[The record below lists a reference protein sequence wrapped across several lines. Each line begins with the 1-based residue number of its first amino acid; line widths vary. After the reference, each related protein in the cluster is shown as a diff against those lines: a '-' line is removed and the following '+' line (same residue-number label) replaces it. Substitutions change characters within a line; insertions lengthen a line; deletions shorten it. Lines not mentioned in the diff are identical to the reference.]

1 MGIVKCSFMGDV
13 SGSGRAGHLR
23 HLTKRP
29 LKLCHTHKPFLRTP
43 MSFSYIIP
51 RNLKC
56 SPPAGSF
63 LHQCQAASRLAPRP
77 TPSVRL
83 FGTFGKRESGRVV
96 QSLDKRVFSFPLI
109 SASKGFTPFFA
120 SFKRG
125 IVTDSQAIV
134 TRPTGRDAW
143 IRYAVVGVGVASLH
157 FLPSLRLTNMSY

>member
-1 MGIVKCSFMGDV
+1 MGDV

-43 MSFSYIIP
+43 MSFSYIIL

-56 SPPAGSF
+56 SPPPGSF
-63 LHQCQAASRLAPRP
+63 LHQCQAASRLAARP
-77 TPSVRL
+77 TPSVHL
-83 FGTFGKRESGRVV
+83 FGTSSKRESGRVV
-96 QSLDKRVFSFPLI
+96 QSLDKRVFSFP
-109 SASKGFTPFFA
+109 ASKGFTSFFP

-157 FLPSLRLTNMSY
+157 FLPSLRLTNMFY